1 MIAHKEN
8 WAFPVTALVHSAPA
22 KTKMI
27 SEGIGM
33 QAEVA
38 IVKTMSAK

>member
-1 MIAHKEN
+1 MMAHSEN
-8 WAFPVTALVHSAPA
+8 CTCPVTALVQSAPA

-38 IVKTMSAK
+38 IVNTMRAK